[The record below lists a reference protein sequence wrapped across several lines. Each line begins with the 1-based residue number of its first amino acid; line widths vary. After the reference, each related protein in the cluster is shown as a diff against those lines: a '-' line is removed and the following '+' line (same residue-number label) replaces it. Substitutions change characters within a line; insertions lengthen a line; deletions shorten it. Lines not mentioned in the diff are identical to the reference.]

1 MPVAAEPR
9 TRLDWLV
16 LGPALALTGLGLV
29 MVYSTSSP
37 LAFGHEGADG
47 LSYLKRSLVF
57 AAAGVPLA
65 LALSRVRA
73 EALRWLAYPA
83 LGLAVLLLCLP
94 WVPGIGQAVN
104 GAHRWVRLGGV
115 GFQPSELAKFALVLF
130 LAHSLAKRGPRIR
143 SFAYGYLPNVLIPGI
158 PVALVLL
165 EPDLGTAALMAAVV
179 LAMAFLGGVRVSHLA
194 VGLTP
199 LLPLAVY
206 LLWFVEFRRERILA
220 FLDPGQH
227 AQGAGFQLVQS
238 LLAFGSGGLWGVGLG
253 ASRQKLY
260 YLPEAHTDFILSVW
274 AEERGLVGVF
284 LVLGL
289 VLVLVGRG
297 YWIAARQEDPFR
309 QLLAAGIATWLGAQA
324 AINAL
329 VVTGCI
335 PTKGLSFP
343 FLSYGGTGLVVAL
356 AAAGVLAGLGR
367 QPVPVREER
376 G

>member
-1 MPVAAEPR
+1 MPLSRDRQQAE
-9 TRLDWLV
+9 V
-16 LGPALALTGLGLV
+16 LK
-29 MVYSTSSP
+29 
-37 LAFGHEGADG
+37 D
-47 LSYLKRSLVF
+47 SLVD
-57 AAAGVPLA
+57 L
-65 LALSRVRA
+65 
-73 EALRWLAYPA
+73 EA
-83 LGLAVLLLCLP
+83 
-94 WVPGIGQAVN
+94 
-104 GAHRWVRLGGV
+104 
-115 GFQPSELAKFALVLF
+115 
-130 LAHSLAKRGPRIR
+130 
-143 SFAYGYLPNVLIPGI
+143 
-158 PVALVLL
+158 
-165 EPDLGTAALMAAVV
+165 T
-179 LAMAFLGGVRVSHLA
+179 
-194 VGLTP
+194 
-199 LLPLAVY
+199 
-206 LLWFVEFRRERILA
+206 
-220 FLDPGQH
+220 
-227 AQGAGFQLVQS
+227 AGFQLVQS

-289 VLVLVGRG
+289 VLGLVGRG

>member
-1 MPVAAEPR
+1 MAAESR

-37 LAFGHEGADG
+37 LAFGREGADG
-47 LSYLKRSLVF
+47 LSYLKRSLAF

-65 LALSRVRA
+65 LFASRVPA
-73 EALRWLAYPA
+73 ETLRRLAYPA
-83 LGLAVLLLCLP
+83 LGVAVLLLLLP
-94 WVPGIGQAVN
+94 WVPGFGQEVN
-104 GAHRWVRLGGV
+104 GANRWVRLGGI
-115 GFQPSELAKFALVLF
+115 GFQPSEPAKFALVLF
-130 LAHSLAKRGPRIR
+130 LAHSLAKRGPQIR

-158 PVALVLL
+158 PVALVLA

-179 LAMAFLGGVRVSHLA
+179 LSMAFVGGVRVRHLVA
-194 VGLTP
+194 GLTP
-199 LLPLAVY
+199 LAPLAVY
-206 LLWFVEFRRERILA
+206 LLWFVEFRRDRILA
-220 FLDPGQH
+220 FLDPWRH

-274 AEERGLVGVF
+274 AEERGLVGVA
-284 LVLGL
+284 LVLIL
-289 VLVLVGRG
+289 VMTLVGRG

-329 VVTGCI
+329 VVTGCV
-335 PTKGLSFP
+335 PTKGLAFP

-367 QPVPVREER
+367 QPVPAREAR